1 MQQENNKKNTIFLID
16 LSTCMGDD
24 HSKLGKTPAIQMK
37 SSNGCSNYKF
47 STLNFMKHP
56 YSN

>member
-1 MQQENNKKNTIFLID
+1 
-16 LSTCMGDD
+16 MGDD
-24 HSKLGKTPAIQMK
+24 HSKLGKRPAIQMK
-37 SSNGCSNYKF
+37 SSNGCPNYKF